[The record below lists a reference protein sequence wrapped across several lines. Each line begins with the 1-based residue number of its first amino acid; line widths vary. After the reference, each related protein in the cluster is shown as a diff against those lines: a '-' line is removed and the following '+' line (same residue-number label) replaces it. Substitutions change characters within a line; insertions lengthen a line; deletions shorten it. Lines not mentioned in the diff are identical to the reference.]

1 MGWLD
6 KTLKNVARGARDFVK
21 GPGGI
26 IALSA
31 AAPWLAGAAG
41 PWAAKFG
48 ASSLGKS
55 ALGKF
60 AMGAMKSPWV
70 ANALKNAAIQGGI
83 ASLTGSKH
91 PWKAMGYSALA
102 SLPFTAL
109 SSVQAANKYNELF
122 KGSEAFTE
130 LSKGDKA
137 KLLAGDWKGA
147 GFENNPLASWYDMAL
162 GNEMTPLNR
171 LGNYIEGDLTG
182 VRDLPN
188 LEKLPEVAPTKG
200 DIWSGPGKIIAG
212 SGKPSPHAWDF
223 THEMIKEQLPID
235 LSPVSDIASS
245 YFTRNPSSMMETVAG
260 GKGLGSMIPALGLE
274 NIDLLATITPQLAG
288 MYGGRMTDEERW
300 LAAKEKQIRQWA
312 FQFGIPY
319 DEAKEIWKDGYRNPY
334 YQTQTPSDYG
344 DIMFANRG
352 GHIYKDDYTA
362 GGKAVGPGGPKDDAI
377 RPVALSDDEFVFTA
391 EASNN
396 FPGGH
401 AGLYALMNSLD
412 PESERPEEAR
422 ERIV

>member
-6 KTLKNVARGARDFVK
+6 KTLKNVARGARDFAK

-31 AAPWLAGAAG
+31 AAPWLAPKLA
-41 PWAAKFG
+41 PWAAKMAGSEKFFG
-48 ASSLGKS
+48 SGKLLAS
-55 ALGKF
+55 AL
-60 AMGAMKSPWV
+60 KSPWIK
-70 ANALKNAAIQGGI
+70 NALTNAALQGGI
-83 ASLTGSKH
+83 ATLTRSKH
-91 PWKAMGYSALA
+91 PWKAMTSAALT

-109 SSVQAANKYNELF
+109 QSVQAAN
-122 KGSEAFTE
+122 AFNQANKLT
-130 LSKGDKA
+130 GDDA
-137 KLLAGDWKGA
+137 V
-147 GFENNPLASWYDMAL
+147 SWWDMAL
-162 GNEMTPLNR
+162 GNDKTIPGGMDYKDV
-171 LGNYIEGDLTG
+171 LGEVTIPEPGFDQEALLS
-182 VRDLPN
+182 DLPAGAEIPTADIPQITIGQTYGPAGGPVPSVIPDTVFEN
-188 LEKLPEVAPTKG
+188 VAKA
-200 DIWSGPGKIIAG
+200 PG
-212 SGKPSPHAWDF
+212 
-223 THEMIKEQLPID
+223 ID
-235 LSPVSDIASS
+235 MS
-245 YFTRNPSSMMETVAG
+245 YFTNPGQAAMASKNPG
-260 GKGLGSMIPALGLE
+260 ILGLGALAG
-274 NIDLLATITPQLAG
+274 DLDLMAAVVPQIAG

-300 LAAKEKQIRQWA
+300 EAAKEKQIRQWA

>member
-6 KTLKNVARGARDFVK
+6 KTLKNVARGARDFAK

-31 AAPWLAGAAG
+31 AAPWLAPKLG
-41 PWAAKFG
+41 PWAAKMAGSEKFFG
-48 ASSLGKS
+48 SGKLLSS
-55 ALGKF
+55 AL
-60 AMGAMKSPWV
+60 KSPWIK
-70 ANALKNAAIQGGI
+70 NALTNAAMQGGI

-102 SLPFTAL
+102 SMPFTAL
-109 SSVQAANKYNELF
+109 KSMQAAKAYNALAPKDGKVNWWDFALNTQDDAGESIVKDYLTT
-122 KGSEAFTE
+122 SVTPDM
-130 LSKGDKA
+130 SA
-137 KLLAGDWKGA
+137 KEIADFVPKSIPA
-147 GFENNPLASWYDMAL
+147 PA
-162 GNEMTPLNR
+162 
-171 LGNYIEGDLTG
+171 IEG
-182 VRDLPN
+182 
-188 LEKLPEVAPTKG
+188 
-200 DIWSGPGKIIAG
+200 
-212 SGKPSPHAWDF
+212 
-223 THEMIKEQLPID
+223 
-235 LSPVSDIASS
+235 
-245 YFTRNPSSMMETVAG
+245 YFTRNPSPLLDQVAG

-274 NIDLLATITPQLAG
+274 NMDLLATITPQIAG
-288 MYGGRMTDEERW
+288 MYGGRMTEEEKW
-300 LAAKEKQIRQWA
+300 VAAKEKQIRQWA

-319 DEAKEIWKDGYRNPY
+319 EEAKEIWKDGYRNPY
-334 YQTQTPSDYG
+334 YQTQTPEDYG
-344 DIMFANRG
+344 DIMFANKG

-401 AGLYALMNSLD
+401 EGLYAVMNALD

>member
-6 KTLKNVARGARDFVK
+6 KTLKNVARGARDFAK

-31 AAPWLAGAAG
+31 AAPWLAPKLA
-41 PWAAKFG
+41 PWAAKMAGSEKFFG
-48 ASSLGKS
+48 SGKLLAS
-55 ALGKF
+55 AL
-60 AMGAMKSPWV
+60 KSPWIK
-70 ANALKNAAIQGGI
+70 NALTNAALQGGI
-83 ASLTGSKH
+83 ATLTRSKH
-91 PWKAMGYSALA
+91 PWKAMTSAALT

-109 SSVQAANKYNELF
+109 QSVQAAN
-122 KGSEAFTE
+122 AFNQANKLT
-130 LSKGDKA
+130 GDDA
-137 KLLAGDWKGA
+137 I
-147 GFENNPLASWYDMAL
+147 SWWDMAL
-162 GNEMTPLNR
+162 GTDKTVPGGMEYKDILKDVTIPEPGFDQEAL
-171 LGNYIEGDLTG
+171 LS
-182 VRDLPN
+182 DLPAGAEIPTADIPQITIGQTYGPAGGPVPSVIPDKTFAN
-188 LEKLPEVAPTKG
+188 IAKAPG
-200 DIWSGPGKIIAG
+200 
-212 SGKPSPHAWDF
+212 
-223 THEMIKEQLPID
+223 ID
-235 LSPVSDIASS
+235 MS
-245 YFTRNPSSMMETVAG
+245 YFTNPGQAAMASKNPG
-260 GKGLGSMIPALGLE
+260 ILGLGALAG
-274 NIDLLATITPQLAG
+274 DLDLMAAVVPQIAG
-288 MYGGRMTDEERW
+288 MYGGRMTEEERW
-300 LAAKEKQIRQWA
+300 EAAKEKQIRQWA

-401 AGLYALMNSLD
+401 AGLYAVMNALD

>member
-6 KTLKNVARGARDFVK
+6 KTLKNVARGARDFAK

-31 AAPWLAGAAG
+31 AAPWLAPKLA
-41 PWAAKFG
+41 PWAAKMAGSEKFFG
-48 ASSLGKS
+48 SGKLLAS
-55 ALGKF
+55 AL
-60 AMGAMKSPWV
+60 KSPWIK
-70 ANALKNAAIQGGI
+70 NALTNAALQGGI
-83 ASLTGSKH
+83 ATLTRSKH
-91 PWKAMGYSALA
+91 PWKAMTSAALT

-109 SSVQAANKYNELF
+109 QSVQAAN
-122 KGSEAFTE
+122 AFNQANKLT
-130 LSKGDKA
+130 GDDA
-137 KLLAGDWKGA
+137 V
-147 GFENNPLASWYDMAL
+147 SWWDMAL
-162 GNEMTPLNR
+162 GNDKTIPGGMDYKDV
-171 LGNYIEGDLTG
+171 LGEVTIPEPGFDQEALLS
-182 VRDLPN
+182 DLPAGAEIPTADIPQITIGQTYGPAGGPVPSVIPDTVFEN
-188 LEKLPEVAPTKG
+188 VAKA
-200 DIWSGPGKIIAG
+200 PG
-212 SGKPSPHAWDF
+212 
-223 THEMIKEQLPID
+223 ID
-235 LSPVSDIASS
+235 MS
-245 YFTRNPSSMMETVAG
+245 YFTNPGQAAMASKNPG
-260 GKGLGSMIPALGLE
+260 ILGLGALAG
-274 NIDLLATITPQLAG
+274 DLDLMAAVVPQIAG
-288 MYGGRMTDEERW
+288 MYGGRMTEEERW
-300 LAAKEKQIRQWA
+300 EAAKEKQIRQWA

>member
-31 AAPWLAGAAG
+31 AAPWLAASAG
-41 PWAAKFG
+41 PWAASLASKYPMLAKMG
-48 ASSLGKS
+48 ASP
-55 ALGKF
+55 LGKF

-70 ANALKNAAIQGGI
+70 KNALTNAAIQGGI
-83 ASLTGSKH
+83 ATLTRSKH
-91 PWKAMGYSALA
+91 PWKAMTSAALT

-109 SSVQAANKYNELF
+109 QSVQAAN
-122 KGSEAFTE
+122 AFNKANNLT
-130 LSKGDKA
+130 GDNA
-137 KLLAGDWKGA
+137 
-147 GFENNPLASWYDMAL
+147 ASWYDMAL
-162 GNEMTPLNR
+162 GK
-171 LGNYIEGDLTG
+171 DLTIPSKIKIE
-182 VRDLPN
+182 DLPY
-188 LEKLPEVAPTKG
+188 
-200 DIWSGPGKIIAG
+200 G
-212 SGKPSPHAWDF
+212 S
-223 THEMIKEQLPID
+223 EMIDDVSFEPSMSQIEAGYEIPQIERQIIHPHYQETVIPAKTFENISKSPGID
-235 LSPVSDIASS
+235 MS
-245 YFTRNPSSMMETVAG
+245 YFTNPGQAAMASENPG
-260 GKGLGSMIPALGLE
+260 ILGLGALAG
-274 NIDLLATITPQLAG
+274 DLDLMAAVVPQIAG
-288 MYGGRMTDEERW
+288 MYGGRMTEEERW
-300 LAAKEKQIRQWA
+300 EAAKEKQIRQWA

-334 YQTQTPSDYG
+334 YQTQTPEDYG

-401 AGLYALMNSLD
+401 AGLYAVMNALD